1 MFKKLFDSGY
11 KELKRCEKIAKQ
23 VFSYEDEMAKLSD
36 DELKAKTPYFKDLL
50 KNGKTL
56 DDILPEAYAVVRE
69 AAYRVIQKKPFFV
82 QVCGAI
88 AIHGGNIAEM
98 KTGEGKTLTAV
109 MPAYLNALSGN
120 GVHIVTVNEYLAQRE
135 VDGEIGTVYRWLGL
149 TVGLNI
155 RDLSRQE
162 KRDQYACDILY
173 STNSELGFDYLRDN
187 MAVREE
193 DLVQVRGLNYAIIDE
208 VDSIL
213 IDEARTPLIISG
225 GAKTSAVSYQAADSF
240 VKSLSNEDYEIDIES
255 KTIQLLESGVNKAEK
270 QFNLKN
276 LYELENVSLVHRIN
290 NALKANYIFTNGVE
304 YMVQDGEVV
313 IIDSFTGRVLK
324 GRQYSEGLHQAL
336 EAKEGVEIKQETVT
350 VATITYQN
358 FFRMYKKL
366 SGMTGTAK
374 TEEEEFRNIYNMY
387 VIEIPTNRPMIRK
400 DEHDI
405 IYKNEPA
412 KFRAVI
418 KDIKESNKKG
428 QPVLV
433 GTVSIEKS
441 EKLSKLLDKEGIK
454 HTVLNAKFH
463 EKEAEIVA
471 QAGKFG
477 AVTIATNMAGRRT
490 DIMLGGNSEFLAKQE
505 MRRQRYTLDQI
516 EQANAFNETSDE
528 TVLEARKKF
537 KELKDKFDE
546 EIKEEKEK
554 VIAAGGLKIIGTERH
569 ESRRIDN
576 QLRGRSGRQ
585 GDPGESRFYIGL
597 DDDLMK
603 IFGGD
608 MITKVYNTLG
618 ADEDMPIESKMIS
631 KAVENA
637 QKRVEGRNFSIRK
650 NVLQYDDVMNTQ
662 REIIYKQRRQVLNG
676 ENMKEN
682 VFNMIDTL
690 AEEMVNG
697 YATEDGVNAESL
709 MSEVETTYGISK
721 LESLS
726 EAKINAENII
736 SELQE
741 KAHKIYEEKEAEFGP
756 ENLRELERVVILK
769 IVDERWMDHIDAM
782 DELKDGIGLQAYG
795 QKDPVVQYRIEGFD
809 MFDQMIADIKL
820 NVVKILMNARK
831 REGAP
836 ARKESVKITSEGRE
850 EATLNLSENTAPN
863 TSSGPK
869 TPYVKK
875 DAEVGRNDPC
885 PCGSGKKYK
894 NCCGK

>member
-387 VIEIPTNRPMIRK
+387 VVEVPTNKPVIRK
-400 DEHDI
+400 DMPDLLYCSME
-405 IYKNEPA
+405 A
-412 KFRAVI
+412 KINALVEEI
-418 KDIKESNKKG
+418 KARHATG
-428 QPVLV
+428 QPILV
-433 GTVSIEKS
+433 GTVSVESS
-441 EKLSKLLDKEGIK
+441 EVISKRLTHEGIP
-454 HTVLNAKFH
+454 HEVLNAKNH
-463 EKEAEIVA
+463 AREAEIVA
-471 QAGKFG
+471 VAGQKN
-477 AVTIATNMAGRRT
+477 AVTIATNMAGRGT
-490 DIMLGGNSEFLAKQE
+490 DIKLGEGVRELGGLC
-505 MRRQRYTLDQI
+505 
-516 EQANAFNETSDE
+516 
-528 TVLEARKKF
+528 VL
-537 KELKDKFDE
+537 
-546 EIKEEKEK
+546 
-554 VIAAGGLKIIGTERH
+554 GTERH

-585 GDPGESRFYIGL
+585 GDPGYSRFYTSSE
-597 DDDLMK
+597 DDLLKRFGSDTFKSRIDMA
-603 IFGGD
+603 IRLANGGD
-608 MITKVYNTLG
+608 TSL
-618 ADEDMPIESKMIS
+618 PLESKMFT
-631 KAVENA
+631 KLVTNA
-637 QKRVEGRNFSIRK
+637 QTRIEGANYDSRK
-650 NVLQYDDVMNTQ
+650 NVLKYDDVIRKQ
-662 REIIYKQRRQVLNG
+662 RELFYDQRMHIIKDKTIEPIVNNLIKAGVENAAFAHMEQVGHGKYNINDEEITKEFNNQFFGQGAVDIGAIQTLD
-676 ENMKEN
+676 ENQICDYLTDIAFKKLEEKKAMFEDEIYQEFLKVVVLR
-682 VFNMIDTL
+682 VFDTHWTEHIDK
-690 AEEMVNG
+690 
-697 YATEDGVNAESL
+697 
-709 MSEVETTYGISK
+709 MSELRQGVSLQSYAQQNPFQIYQKEGVELFNK
-721 LESLS
+721 MMR
-726 EAKINAENII
+726 NIETDVLKYLMRAQI
-736 SELQE
+736 RS
-741 KAHKIYEEKEAEFGP
+741 
-756 ENLRELERVVILK
+756 NLEREEVNKNTVTNDSKGGEIK
-769 IVDERWMDHIDAM
+769 RAP
-782 DELKDGIGLQAYG
+782 
-795 QKDPVVQYRIEGFD
+795 QK
-809 MFDQMIADIKL
+809 
-820 NVVKILMNARK
+820 
-831 REGAP
+831 
-836 ARKESVKITSEGRE
+836 
-850 EATLNLSENTAPN
+850 NLVT
-863 TSSGPK
+863 
-869 TPYVKK
+869 
-875 DAEVGRNDPC
+875 VGRNDLC

-894 NCCGK
+894 YCHGR

>member
-36 DELKAKTPYFKDLL
+36 DELKAKTPYFKELL

-109 MPAYLNALSGN
+109 MPAYLNALSEN

-387 VIEIPTNRPMIRK
+387 VVEVPTNKPVIRK
-400 DEHDI
+400 DMPDLLYCSME
-405 IYKNEPA
+405 A
-412 KFRAVI
+412 KINALVEEI
-418 KDIKESNKKG
+418 KARHATG
-428 QPVLV
+428 QPILV
-433 GTVSIEKS
+433 GTVSVESS
-441 EKLSKLLDKEGIK
+441 EVISKRLTHEGIP
-454 HTVLNAKFH
+454 HEVLNAKNH
-463 EKEAEIVA
+463 AREAEIVA
-471 QAGKFG
+471 VAGKKN
-477 AVTIATNMAGRRT
+477 AVTIATNMAGRGT
-490 DIMLGGNSEFLAKQE
+490 DIKLGEGVRELGGLC
-505 MRRQRYTLDQI
+505 
-516 EQANAFNETSDE
+516 
-528 TVLEARKKF
+528 VL
-537 KELKDKFDE
+537 
-546 EIKEEKEK
+546 
-554 VIAAGGLKIIGTERH
+554 GTERH

-585 GDPGESRFYIGL
+585 GDPGYSRFYTSSE
-597 DDDLMK
+597 DDLLKRFGSDTFKSRIDMA
-603 IFGGD
+603 IRLANGGD
-608 MITKVYNTLG
+608 TSL
-618 ADEDMPIESKMIS
+618 PLESKMFT
-631 KAVENA
+631 KLVTNA
-637 QKRVEGRNFSIRK
+637 QTRIEGANYDSRK
-650 NVLQYDDVMNTQ
+650 NVLKYDDVIRKQ
-662 REIIYKQRRQVLNG
+662 RELFYDQRMHIIKDKTIEPIVNNLIKAGVENAAFAHMEQVGHGKYNINDEEITKEFNNQFFGQGAVDIGVIQTLD
-676 ENMKEN
+676 ENQICDYLTDIAFKKLEEKKAMFEDEIYQEFLKVVVLR
-682 VFNMIDTL
+682 VFDTHWTEHIDK
-690 AEEMVNG
+690 
-697 YATEDGVNAESL
+697 
-709 MSEVETTYGISK
+709 MSELRQGVSLQSYAQQNPFQIYQKEGVELFNK
-721 LESLS
+721 MMR
-726 EAKINAENII
+726 NIETDVLKYLMRAQI
-736 SELQE
+736 RS
-741 KAHKIYEEKEAEFGP
+741 
-756 ENLRELERVVILK
+756 NLEREEVNKNTVTNDSK
-769 IVDERWMDHIDAM
+769 GGEVKRAP
-782 DELKDGIGLQAYG
+782 
-795 QKDPVVQYRIEGFD
+795 QK
-809 MFDQMIADIKL
+809 
-820 NVVKILMNARK
+820 
-831 REGAP
+831 
-836 ARKESVKITSEGRE
+836 
-850 EATLNLSENTAPN
+850 NLVT
-863 TSSGPK
+863 
-869 TPYVKK
+869 
-875 DAEVGRNDPC
+875 VGRNDLC

-894 NCCGK
+894 YCHGR

>member
-193 DLVQVRGLNYAIIDE
+193 DLVQVRGLYYAIIDE

-387 VIEIPTNRPMIRK
+387 VVEVPTNKPVIRK
-400 DEHDI
+400 DMPDLLYCSME
-405 IYKNEPA
+405 A
-412 KFRAVI
+412 KINALVEEI
-418 KDIKESNKKG
+418 KARHATG
-428 QPVLV
+428 QPILV
-433 GTVSIEKS
+433 GTVSVESS
-441 EKLSKLLDKEGIK
+441 EVISKRLTHEGIP
-454 HTVLNAKFH
+454 HEVLNAKNH
-463 EKEAEIVA
+463 AREAEIVA
-471 QAGKFG
+471 VAGQKN
-477 AVTIATNMAGRRT
+477 AVTIATNMAGRGT
-490 DIMLGGNSEFLAKQE
+490 DIKLGEGVRELGGLC
-505 MRRQRYTLDQI
+505 
-516 EQANAFNETSDE
+516 
-528 TVLEARKKF
+528 VL
-537 KELKDKFDE
+537 
-546 EIKEEKEK
+546 
-554 VIAAGGLKIIGTERH
+554 GTERH

-585 GDPGESRFYIGL
+585 GDPGYSRFYTSSE
-597 DDDLMK
+597 DDLLKRFGSDTFKSRIDMA
-603 IFGGD
+603 IRLANGGD
-608 MITKVYNTLG
+608 TSL
-618 ADEDMPIESKMIS
+618 PLESKMFT
-631 KAVENA
+631 KLVTNA
-637 QKRVEGRNFSIRK
+637 QTRIEGANYDSRK
-650 NVLQYDDVMNTQ
+650 NVLKYDDVIRKQ
-662 REIIYKQRRQVLNG
+662 RELFYDQRMHIIKDKTIEPIVNNLIKAGVENAAFAHMEQVGHGKYNINDEEITKEFNNQFFGQGAVDIGVIQTLD
-676 ENMKEN
+676 ENQICDYLTDIAFKKLEEKKAMFEDEIYQEFLKVVVLR
-682 VFNMIDTL
+682 VFDTHWTEHIDK
-690 AEEMVNG
+690 
-697 YATEDGVNAESL
+697 
-709 MSEVETTYGISK
+709 MSELRQGVSLQSYAQQNPFQIYQKEGVELFNK
-721 LESLS
+721 MMR
-726 EAKINAENII
+726 NIETDVLKYLMRAQI
-736 SELQE
+736 RS
-741 KAHKIYEEKEAEFGP
+741 
-756 ENLRELERVVILK
+756 NLEREEVNKNTVTNDSKGGEIK
-769 IVDERWMDHIDAM
+769 RAP
-782 DELKDGIGLQAYG
+782 
-795 QKDPVVQYRIEGFD
+795 QK
-809 MFDQMIADIKL
+809 
-820 NVVKILMNARK
+820 
-831 REGAP
+831 
-836 ARKESVKITSEGRE
+836 
-850 EATLNLSENTAPN
+850 NLVT
-863 TSSGPK
+863 
-869 TPYVKK
+869 
-875 DAEVGRNDPC
+875 VGRNDLC

-894 NCCGK
+894 YCHGR

>member
-387 VIEIPTNRPMIRK
+387 VVEVPTNKPVIRK
-400 DEHDI
+400 DMPDLLYCSME
-405 IYKNEPA
+405 A
-412 KFRAVI
+412 KINALVEEI
-418 KDIKESNKKG
+418 KARHAAG
-428 QPVLV
+428 QPILV
-433 GTVSIEKS
+433 GTVSVESS
-441 EKLSKLLDKEGIK
+441 EVISKRLTHEGIP
-454 HTVLNAKFH
+454 HEVLNAKNH
-463 EKEAEIVA
+463 AREAEIVA
-471 QAGKFG
+471 VAGQKN
-477 AVTIATNMAGRRT
+477 AVTIATNMAGRGT
-490 DIMLGGNSEFLAKQE
+490 DIKLGEGVRELGGLC
-505 MRRQRYTLDQI
+505 
-516 EQANAFNETSDE
+516 
-528 TVLEARKKF
+528 VL
-537 KELKDKFDE
+537 
-546 EIKEEKEK
+546 
-554 VIAAGGLKIIGTERH
+554 GTERH

-585 GDPGESRFYIGL
+585 GDPGYSRFYTSSE
-597 DDDLMK
+597 DDLLKRFGSDTFKSRIDMA
-603 IFGGD
+603 IRLANGGD
-608 MITKVYNTLG
+608 TSL
-618 ADEDMPIESKMIS
+618 PLESKMFT
-631 KAVENA
+631 KLVTNA
-637 QKRVEGRNFSIRK
+637 QTRIEGANYDSRK
-650 NVLQYDDVMNTQ
+650 NVLKYDDVIRKQ
-662 REIIYKQRRQVLNG
+662 RELFYDQRMHIIKDKTIEPIVNNLIKAGVENAAFAHMEQVGHGKYNINDEEITKEFNNQFFGQGAVDIGVIQTLD
-676 ENMKEN
+676 ENQICDYLTDIAFKKLEEKKAMFEDEIYQEFLKVVVLR
-682 VFNMIDTL
+682 VFDTHWTEHIDK
-690 AEEMVNG
+690 
-697 YATEDGVNAESL
+697 
-709 MSEVETTYGISK
+709 MSELRQGVSLQSYAQQNPFQIYQKEGVELFNK
-721 LESLS
+721 MMR
-726 EAKINAENII
+726 NIETDVLKYLMRAQI
-736 SELQE
+736 RS
-741 KAHKIYEEKEAEFGP
+741 
-756 ENLRELERVVILK
+756 NLEREEVNKNTVTNDSKGGEIK
-769 IVDERWMDHIDAM
+769 RAP
-782 DELKDGIGLQAYG
+782 
-795 QKDPVVQYRIEGFD
+795 QK
-809 MFDQMIADIKL
+809 
-820 NVVKILMNARK
+820 
-831 REGAP
+831 
-836 ARKESVKITSEGRE
+836 
-850 EATLNLSENTAPN
+850 NLVT
-863 TSSGPK
+863 
-869 TPYVKK
+869 
-875 DAEVGRNDPC
+875 VGRNDLC

-894 NCCGK
+894 YCHGR

>member
-387 VIEIPTNRPMIRK
+387 VVEVPTNKPVIRK
-400 DEHDI
+400 DMPDLLYCSMETKI
-405 IYKNEPA
+405 NALVEE
-412 KFRAVI
+412 I
-418 KDIKESNKKG
+418 KARHATG
-428 QPVLV
+428 QPILV
-433 GTVSIEKS
+433 GTVSVESS
-441 EKLSKLLDKEGIK
+441 EVISKRLTHEGIP
-454 HTVLNAKFH
+454 HEVLNAKNH
-463 EKEAEIVA
+463 AREAEIVA
-471 QAGKFG
+471 VAGQKN
-477 AVTIATNMAGRRT
+477 AVTIATNMAGRGT
-490 DIMLGGNSEFLAKQE
+490 DIKLGEGVRELGGLC
-505 MRRQRYTLDQI
+505 
-516 EQANAFNETSDE
+516 
-528 TVLEARKKF
+528 VL
-537 KELKDKFDE
+537 
-546 EIKEEKEK
+546 
-554 VIAAGGLKIIGTERH
+554 GTERH

-585 GDPGESRFYIGL
+585 GDPGYSRFYTSSE
-597 DDDLMK
+597 DDLLK
-603 IFGGD
+603 RFGSDTFKSRIDTAIRLANGGD
-608 MITKVYNTLG
+608 TSL
-618 ADEDMPIESKMIS
+618 PLESKMFT
-631 KAVENA
+631 KLVTNA
-637 QKRVEGRNFSIRK
+637 QTRIEGANYDSRK
-650 NVLQYDDVMNTQ
+650 NVLKYDDVIRKQ
-662 REIIYKQRRQVLNG
+662 RELFYDQRMHIIKDKTIEPIVNNLIKAGVENAAFAHMEQVGHGKYNINDEEITKEFNNQFFGQGAVDIGVIQTLD
-676 ENMKEN
+676 ENQICDYLTDIAFKKLEEKKAMFEDEIYQEFLKVVVLR
-682 VFNMIDTL
+682 VFDTHWTEHIDK
-690 AEEMVNG
+690 
-697 YATEDGVNAESL
+697 
-709 MSEVETTYGISK
+709 MSELRQGVSLQSYAQQNPFQIYQKEGVELFNK
-721 LESLS
+721 MMR
-726 EAKINAENII
+726 NIETDVLKYLMRAQI
-736 SELQE
+736 RS
-741 KAHKIYEEKEAEFGP
+741 
-756 ENLRELERVVILK
+756 NLEREEVNKNTVTNDSKGGEIK
-769 IVDERWMDHIDAM
+769 RAP
-782 DELKDGIGLQAYG
+782 
-795 QKDPVVQYRIEGFD
+795 QK
-809 MFDQMIADIKL
+809 
-820 NVVKILMNARK
+820 
-831 REGAP
+831 
-836 ARKESVKITSEGRE
+836 
-850 EATLNLSENTAPN
+850 NLVT
-863 TSSGPK
+863 
-869 TPYVKK
+869 
-875 DAEVGRNDPC
+875 VGRNDLC

-894 NCCGK
+894 YCHGR

>member
-387 VIEIPTNRPMIRK
+387 VVEVPTNKPVIRK
-400 DEHDI
+400 DMPDLLYCSME
-405 IYKNEPA
+405 A
-412 KFRAVI
+412 KINALVEEI
-418 KDIKESNKKG
+418 KARHATG
-428 QPVLV
+428 QPILV
-433 GTVSIEKS
+433 GTVSVESS
-441 EKLSKLLDKEGIK
+441 EVISKRLTHEGIP
-454 HTVLNAKFH
+454 HEVLNAKNH
-463 EKEAEIVA
+463 AREAEIVA
-471 QAGKFG
+471 VAGQKN
-477 AVTIATNMAGRRT
+477 AVTIATNMAGRGT
-490 DIMLGGNSEFLAKQE
+490 DIKLGEGVRELGGLC
-505 MRRQRYTLDQI
+505 
-516 EQANAFNETSDE
+516 
-528 TVLEARKKF
+528 VL
-537 KELKDKFDE
+537 
-546 EIKEEKEK
+546 
-554 VIAAGGLKIIGTERH
+554 GTERH

-585 GDPGESRFYIGL
+585 GDPGYSRFYTSSE
-597 DDDLMK
+597 DDLLKRFGSDTFKSRIDMA
-603 IFGGD
+603 IRLANGGD
-608 MITKVYNTLG
+608 TSL
-618 ADEDMPIESKMIS
+618 PLESKMFT
-631 KAVENA
+631 KLVTNA
-637 QKRVEGRNFSIRK
+637 QTRIEGANYDSRK
-650 NVLQYDDVMNTQ
+650 NVLKYDDVIRKQ
-662 REIIYKQRRQVLNG
+662 RELFYDQRMHIIKDKTIEPIVNNLIKAGVENAAFAHIEQVGHGKYNINDEEITKEFNNQFFGQGAVDIGVIQTLD
-676 ENMKEN
+676 ENQICDYLTDIAFKKLEEKKAMFEDEIYQEFLKVVVLR
-682 VFNMIDTL
+682 VFDTHWTEHIDK
-690 AEEMVNG
+690 
-697 YATEDGVNAESL
+697 
-709 MSEVETTYGISK
+709 MSELRQGVSLQSYAQQNPFQIYQKEGVELFNK
-721 LESLS
+721 MMR
-726 EAKINAENII
+726 NIETDVLKYLMRAQI
-736 SELQE
+736 RS
-741 KAHKIYEEKEAEFGP
+741 
-756 ENLRELERVVILK
+756 NLEREEVNKNTVTNDSKGGEIK
-769 IVDERWMDHIDAM
+769 RAP
-782 DELKDGIGLQAYG
+782 
-795 QKDPVVQYRIEGFD
+795 QK
-809 MFDQMIADIKL
+809 
-820 NVVKILMNARK
+820 
-831 REGAP
+831 
-836 ARKESVKITSEGRE
+836 
-850 EATLNLSENTAPN
+850 NLVT
-863 TSSGPK
+863 
-869 TPYVKK
+869 
-875 DAEVGRNDPC
+875 VGRNDLC

-894 NCCGK
+894 YCHGR

>member
-387 VIEIPTNRPMIRK
+387 VVEVPTNKPVIRK
-400 DEHDI
+400 DMPDLLYCSME
-405 IYKNEPA
+405 A
-412 KFRAVI
+412 KINALVEEI
-418 KDIKESNKKG
+418 KARHATG
-428 QPVLV
+428 QPILV
-433 GTVSIEKS
+433 GTVSVESS
-441 EKLSKLLDKEGIK
+441 EVISKRLTHEGIP
-454 HTVLNAKFH
+454 HEVLNAKNH
-463 EKEAEIVA
+463 AREAEIVA
-471 QAGKFG
+471 VAGQKN
-477 AVTIATNMAGRRT
+477 AVTIATNMAGRGT
-490 DIMLGGNSEFLAKQE
+490 DIKLGEGVRELGGLC
-505 MRRQRYTLDQI
+505 
-516 EQANAFNETSDE
+516 
-528 TVLEARKKF
+528 VL
-537 KELKDKFDE
+537 
-546 EIKEEKEK
+546 
-554 VIAAGGLKIIGTERH
+554 GTERH

-585 GDPGESRFYIGL
+585 GDPGYSRFYTSSE
-597 DDDLMK
+597 DDLLKRFGSDTFKSRIDMA
-603 IFGGD
+603 IRLANGGD
-608 MITKVYNTLG
+608 TSL
-618 ADEDMPIESKMIS
+618 PLESKMFT
-631 KAVENA
+631 KLVTNA
-637 QKRVEGRNFSIRK
+637 QTRIEGANYDSRK
-650 NVLQYDDVMNTQ
+650 NVLKYDDVIRKQ
-662 REIIYKQRRQVLNG
+662 RELFYDQRMHIIKDKTIEPIVNNLIKAGVENAAFAHMEQVGHGKYNINDEEITKEFNNQFFGQGVVDIGVIQTLD
-676 ENMKEN
+676 ENQICDYLTDIAFKKLEEKKAMFEDEIYQEFLKVVVLR
-682 VFNMIDTL
+682 VFDTHWTEHIDK
-690 AEEMVNG
+690 
-697 YATEDGVNAESL
+697 
-709 MSEVETTYGISK
+709 MSELRQGVSLQSYAQQNPFQIYQKEGVELFNK
-721 LESLS
+721 MMR
-726 EAKINAENII
+726 NIETDVLKYLMRAQI
-736 SELQE
+736 RS
-741 KAHKIYEEKEAEFGP
+741 
-756 ENLRELERVVILK
+756 NLEREEVNKNTVTNDSKGGEIK
-769 IVDERWMDHIDAM
+769 RAP
-782 DELKDGIGLQAYG
+782 
-795 QKDPVVQYRIEGFD
+795 QK
-809 MFDQMIADIKL
+809 
-820 NVVKILMNARK
+820 
-831 REGAP
+831 
-836 ARKESVKITSEGRE
+836 
-850 EATLNLSENTAPN
+850 NLVT
-863 TSSGPK
+863 
-869 TPYVKK
+869 
-875 DAEVGRNDPC
+875 VGRNDLC

-894 NCCGK
+894 YCHGR

>member
-387 VIEIPTNRPMIRK
+387 VVEVPTNKPVIRK
-400 DEHDI
+400 DMPDLLYCSME
-405 IYKNEPA
+405 A
-412 KFRAVI
+412 KINALVDEI
-418 KDIKESNKKG
+418 KARHATG
-428 QPVLV
+428 QPILV
-433 GTVSIEKS
+433 GTVSVESS
-441 EKLSKLLDKEGIK
+441 EVISKRLTHEGIP
-454 HTVLNAKFH
+454 HEVLNAKNH
-463 EKEAEIVA
+463 AREAEIVA
-471 QAGKFG
+471 VAGQKN
-477 AVTIATNMAGRRT
+477 AVTIATNMAGRGT
-490 DIMLGGNSEFLAKQE
+490 DIKLGEGVRELGGLC
-505 MRRQRYTLDQI
+505 
-516 EQANAFNETSDE
+516 
-528 TVLEARKKF
+528 VL
-537 KELKDKFDE
+537 
-546 EIKEEKEK
+546 
-554 VIAAGGLKIIGTERH
+554 GTERH

-585 GDPGESRFYIGL
+585 GDPGYSRFYTSSE
-597 DDDLMK
+597 DDLLKRFGSDTFKSRIDMA
-603 IFGGD
+603 IRLANGGD
-608 MITKVYNTLG
+608 TSL
-618 ADEDMPIESKMIS
+618 PLESKMFT
-631 KAVENA
+631 KLVTNA
-637 QKRVEGRNFSIRK
+637 QTRIEGANYDSRK
-650 NVLQYDDVMNTQ
+650 NVLKYDDVIRKQ
-662 REIIYKQRRQVLNG
+662 RELFYDQRMHIIKDKTIEPIVNNLIKAGVENAAFAHMEQVGHGKYNINDEEITKEFNNQFFGQGAVDIGVIQTLD
-676 ENMKEN
+676 ENQICDYLTDIAFKKLEEKKAMFEDEIYQEFLKVVVLR
-682 VFNMIDTL
+682 VFDTHWTEHIDK
-690 AEEMVNG
+690 
-697 YATEDGVNAESL
+697 
-709 MSEVETTYGISK
+709 MSELRQGVSLQSYAQQNPFQIYQKEGVELFNK
-721 LESLS
+721 MMR
-726 EAKINAENII
+726 NIETDVLKYLMRAQI
-736 SELQE
+736 RS
-741 KAHKIYEEKEAEFGP
+741 
-756 ENLRELERVVILK
+756 NLEREEVNKNTVTNDSKGGEIK
-769 IVDERWMDHIDAM
+769 RAP
-782 DELKDGIGLQAYG
+782 
-795 QKDPVVQYRIEGFD
+795 QK
-809 MFDQMIADIKL
+809 
-820 NVVKILMNARK
+820 
-831 REGAP
+831 
-836 ARKESVKITSEGRE
+836 
-850 EATLNLSENTAPN
+850 NLVT
-863 TSSGPK
+863 
-869 TPYVKK
+869 
-875 DAEVGRNDPC
+875 VGRNDLC

-894 NCCGK
+894 YCHGR

>member
-387 VIEIPTNRPMIRK
+387 VVEVPTNKPVIRK
-400 DEHDI
+400 DMPDLLYCSME
-405 IYKNEPA
+405 A
-412 KFRAVI
+412 KINALVEEI
-418 KDIKESNKKG
+418 KARHATG
-428 QPVLV
+428 QPILV
-433 GTVSIEKS
+433 GTVSVESS
-441 EKLSKLLDKEGIK
+441 EVISKRLTHEGIP
-454 HTVLNAKFH
+454 HEVLNAKNH
-463 EKEAEIVA
+463 AREAEIVA
-471 QAGKFG
+471 VAGQKN
-477 AVTIATNMAGRRT
+477 AVTIATNMAGRGT
-490 DIMLGGNSEFLAKQE
+490 DIKLGEGVRELGGLC
-505 MRRQRYTLDQI
+505 
-516 EQANAFNETSDE
+516 
-528 TVLEARKKF
+528 VL
-537 KELKDKFDE
+537 
-546 EIKEEKEK
+546 
-554 VIAAGGLKIIGTERH
+554 GTERH

-585 GDPGESRFYIGL
+585 GDPGYSRFYTSSE
-597 DDDLMK
+597 DDLLKRFGSDTFKSRIDMA
-603 IFGGD
+603 IRLANGGD
-608 MITKVYNTLG
+608 TSL
-618 ADEDMPIESKMIS
+618 PLESKMFT
-631 KAVENA
+631 KLVTNA
-637 QKRVEGRNFSIRK
+637 QTRIEGANYDSRK
-650 NVLQYDDVMNTQ
+650 NVLKYDDVIRKQ
-662 REIIYKQRRQVLNG
+662 RELFYDQRMHIIKDKTIEPIVNNLIKAGVENAAFAHMEQVGHGKYNINDEEITKEFNNQFFGQGAVDIGVIKTLD
-676 ENMKEN
+676 ENQICDYLTDIAFKKLEEKKAMFEDEIYQEFLKVVVLR
-682 VFNMIDTL
+682 VFDTHWTEHIDK
-690 AEEMVNG
+690 
-697 YATEDGVNAESL
+697 
-709 MSEVETTYGISK
+709 MSELRQGVSLQSYAQQNPFQIYQKEGVELFNK
-721 LESLS
+721 MMR
-726 EAKINAENII
+726 NIETDVLKYLMRAQI
-736 SELQE
+736 RS
-741 KAHKIYEEKEAEFGP
+741 
-756 ENLRELERVVILK
+756 NLEREEVNKNTVTNDSKGGEIK
-769 IVDERWMDHIDAM
+769 RAP
-782 DELKDGIGLQAYG
+782 
-795 QKDPVVQYRIEGFD
+795 QK
-809 MFDQMIADIKL
+809 
-820 NVVKILMNARK
+820 
-831 REGAP
+831 
-836 ARKESVKITSEGRE
+836 
-850 EATLNLSENTAPN
+850 NLVT
-863 TSSGPK
+863 
-869 TPYVKK
+869 
-875 DAEVGRNDPC
+875 VGRNDLC

-894 NCCGK
+894 YCHGR

>member
-387 VIEIPTNRPMIRK
+387 VVEVPTNKPVIRK
-400 DEHDI
+400 DMPDLLYCSME
-405 IYKNEPA
+405 A
-412 KFRAVI
+412 KINALVEEI
-418 KDIKESNKKG
+418 KVRHAAG
-428 QPVLV
+428 QPILV
-433 GTVSIEKS
+433 GTVSVESS
-441 EKLSKLLDKEGIK
+441 EVISKRLTHEGIP
-454 HTVLNAKFH
+454 HEVLNAKNH
-463 EKEAEIVA
+463 AREAEIVA
-471 QAGKFG
+471 VAGQKN
-477 AVTIATNMAGRRT
+477 AVTIATNMAGRGT
-490 DIMLGGNSEFLAKQE
+490 DIKLGEGVRELGGLC
-505 MRRQRYTLDQI
+505 
-516 EQANAFNETSDE
+516 
-528 TVLEARKKF
+528 VL
-537 KELKDKFDE
+537 
-546 EIKEEKEK
+546 
-554 VIAAGGLKIIGTERH
+554 GTERH

-585 GDPGESRFYIGL
+585 GDPGYSRFYTSSE
-597 DDDLMK
+597 DDLLKRFGSDTFKSRIDMA
-603 IFGGD
+603 IRLANGGD
-608 MITKVYNTLG
+608 TSL
-618 ADEDMPIESKMIS
+618 PLESKMFT
-631 KAVENA
+631 KLVTNA
-637 QKRVEGRNFSIRK
+637 QTRIEGANYDSRK
-650 NVLQYDDVMNTQ
+650 NVLKYDDVIRKQ
-662 REIIYKQRRQVLNG
+662 RELFYDQRMHIIKDKTIEPIVNNLIKAGVENAAFAHMEQVGHGKYNINDEEITKEFNNQFFGQGAVDIGVIQTLD
-676 ENMKEN
+676 ENQICDYLTDIAFKKLEEKKAMFEDEIYQEFLKVVVLR
-682 VFNMIDTL
+682 VFDTHWTEHIDK
-690 AEEMVNG
+690 
-697 YATEDGVNAESL
+697 
-709 MSEVETTYGISK
+709 MSELRQGVSLQSYAQQNPFQIYQKEGVELFNK
-721 LESLS
+721 MMR
-726 EAKINAENII
+726 NIETDVLKYLMRAQI
-736 SELQE
+736 RS
-741 KAHKIYEEKEAEFGP
+741 
-756 ENLRELERVVILK
+756 NLEREEVNKNTVTNDSKGGEIK
-769 IVDERWMDHIDAM
+769 RAP
-782 DELKDGIGLQAYG
+782 
-795 QKDPVVQYRIEGFD
+795 QK
-809 MFDQMIADIKL
+809 
-820 NVVKILMNARK
+820 
-831 REGAP
+831 
-836 ARKESVKITSEGRE
+836 
-850 EATLNLSENTAPN
+850 NLVT
-863 TSSGPK
+863 
-869 TPYVKK
+869 
-875 DAEVGRNDPC
+875 VGRNDLC

-894 NCCGK
+894 YCHGR

>member
-187 MAVREE
+187 MAVRDE

-387 VIEIPTNRPMIRK
+387 VVEVPTNKPVIRK
-400 DEHDI
+400 DMPDLLYCSME
-405 IYKNEPA
+405 A
-412 KFRAVI
+412 KINALVEEI
-418 KDIKESNKKG
+418 KARHATG
-428 QPVLV
+428 QPILV
-433 GTVSIEKS
+433 GTVSVESS
-441 EKLSKLLDKEGIK
+441 EVISKRLTHEGIP
-454 HTVLNAKFH
+454 HEVLNAKNH
-463 EKEAEIVA
+463 AREAEIVA
-471 QAGKFG
+471 VAGQKN
-477 AVTIATNMAGRRT
+477 AVTIATNMAGRGT
-490 DIMLGGNSEFLAKQE
+490 DIKLGEGVRELGGLC
-505 MRRQRYTLDQI
+505 
-516 EQANAFNETSDE
+516 
-528 TVLEARKKF
+528 VL
-537 KELKDKFDE
+537 
-546 EIKEEKEK
+546 
-554 VIAAGGLKIIGTERH
+554 GTERH

-585 GDPGESRFYIGL
+585 GDPGYSRFYTSSE
-597 DDDLMK
+597 DDLLKRFGSDTFKSRIDMA
-603 IFGGD
+603 IRLANGGD
-608 MITKVYNTLG
+608 TSL
-618 ADEDMPIESKMIS
+618 PLESKMFT
-631 KAVENA
+631 KLVTNA
-637 QKRVEGRNFSIRK
+637 QTRIEGANYDSRK
-650 NVLQYDDVMNTQ
+650 NVLKYDDVIRKQ
-662 REIIYKQRRQVLNG
+662 RELFYDQRMHIIKDKTIEPIVNNLIKAGVENAAFAHMEQVGHGKYNINDEEITKEFNNQFFGQGAVDIGVIQTLD
-676 ENMKEN
+676 ENQICDYLTDIAFKKLEEKKAMFEDEIYQEFLKVVVLR
-682 VFNMIDTL
+682 VFDTHWTEHIDK
-690 AEEMVNG
+690 
-697 YATEDGVNAESL
+697 
-709 MSEVETTYGISK
+709 MSELRQGVSLQSYAQQNPFQIYQKEGVELFNK
-721 LESLS
+721 MMR
-726 EAKINAENII
+726 NIETDVLKYLMRAQI
-736 SELQE
+736 RS
-741 KAHKIYEEKEAEFGP
+741 
-756 ENLRELERVVILK
+756 NLEREEVNKNTVTNDSKGGEIK
-769 IVDERWMDHIDAM
+769 RAP
-782 DELKDGIGLQAYG
+782 
-795 QKDPVVQYRIEGFD
+795 QK
-809 MFDQMIADIKL
+809 
-820 NVVKILMNARK
+820 
-831 REGAP
+831 
-836 ARKESVKITSEGRE
+836 
-850 EATLNLSENTAPN
+850 NLVT
-863 TSSGPK
+863 
-869 TPYVKK
+869 
-875 DAEVGRNDPC
+875 VGRNDLC

-894 NCCGK
+894 YCHGR

>member
-36 DELKAKTPYFKDLL
+36 DELKAKTPYFKDIL

-225 GAKTSAVSYQAADSF
+225 GAKTSVVSYQAADSF

-387 VIEIPTNRPMIRK
+387 VVEVPTNKPVIRK
-400 DEHDI
+400 DMPDLLYCSME
-405 IYKNEPA
+405 A
-412 KFRAVI
+412 KINALVEEI
-418 KDIKESNKKG
+418 KARHATG
-428 QPVLV
+428 QPILV
-433 GTVSIEKS
+433 GTVSVESS
-441 EKLSKLLDKEGIK
+441 EVISKRLTHEGIP
-454 HTVLNAKFH
+454 HEVLNAKNH
-463 EKEAEIVA
+463 AREAEIVA
-471 QAGKFG
+471 VAGQKN
-477 AVTIATNMAGRRT
+477 AVTIATNMAGRGT
-490 DIMLGGNSEFLAKQE
+490 DIKLGEGVRELGGLC
-505 MRRQRYTLDQI
+505 
-516 EQANAFNETSDE
+516 
-528 TVLEARKKF
+528 VL
-537 KELKDKFDE
+537 
-546 EIKEEKEK
+546 
-554 VIAAGGLKIIGTERH
+554 GTERH

-585 GDPGESRFYIGL
+585 GDPGYSRFYTSSE
-597 DDDLMK
+597 DDLLKRFGSDTFKSRIDMA
-603 IFGGD
+603 IRLANGGD
-608 MITKVYNTLG
+608 TSL
-618 ADEDMPIESKMIS
+618 PLESKMFT
-631 KAVENA
+631 KLVTNA
-637 QKRVEGRNFSIRK
+637 QTRIEGANYDSRK
-650 NVLQYDDVMNTQ
+650 NVLKYDDVIRKQ
-662 REIIYKQRRQVLNG
+662 RELFYDQRMHIIKDKTIEPIVNNLIKAGVENAAFAHMEQVGHGKYNINDEEITKEFNNQFFGQGAVDIGVIQTLD
-676 ENMKEN
+676 ENQICDYLTDIAFKKLEEKKAMFEDEIYQEFLKVVVLR
-682 VFNMIDTL
+682 VFDTHWTEHIDK
-690 AEEMVNG
+690 
-697 YATEDGVNAESL
+697 
-709 MSEVETTYGISK
+709 MSELRQGVSLQSYAQQNPFQIYQKEGVELFNK
-721 LESLS
+721 MMR
-726 EAKINAENII
+726 NIETDVLKYLMRAQI
-736 SELQE
+736 RS
-741 KAHKIYEEKEAEFGP
+741 
-756 ENLRELERVVILK
+756 NLEREEVNKNTVTNDSKGGEIK
-769 IVDERWMDHIDAM
+769 RAP
-782 DELKDGIGLQAYG
+782 
-795 QKDPVVQYRIEGFD
+795 QK
-809 MFDQMIADIKL
+809 
-820 NVVKILMNARK
+820 
-831 REGAP
+831 
-836 ARKESVKITSEGRE
+836 
-850 EATLNLSENTAPN
+850 NLVT
-863 TSSGPK
+863 
-869 TPYVKK
+869 
-875 DAEVGRNDPC
+875 VGRNDLC

-894 NCCGK
+894 YCHGR

>member
-225 GAKTSAVSYQAADSF
+225 GAKTSAISYQAADSF

-387 VIEIPTNRPMIRK
+387 VVEVPTNKPVIRK
-400 DEHDI
+400 DMPDLLYCSME
-405 IYKNEPA
+405 A
-412 KFRAVI
+412 KINALVEEI
-418 KDIKESNKKG
+418 KARHATG
-428 QPVLV
+428 QPILV
-433 GTVSIEKS
+433 GTVSVESS
-441 EKLSKLLDKEGIK
+441 EVISKRLTHEGIP
-454 HTVLNAKFH
+454 HEVLNAKNH
-463 EKEAEIVA
+463 AREAEIVA
-471 QAGKFG
+471 VAGQKN
-477 AVTIATNMAGRRT
+477 AVTIATNMAGRGT
-490 DIMLGGNSEFLAKQE
+490 DIKLGEGVRELGGLC
-505 MRRQRYTLDQI
+505 
-516 EQANAFNETSDE
+516 
-528 TVLEARKKF
+528 VL
-537 KELKDKFDE
+537 
-546 EIKEEKEK
+546 
-554 VIAAGGLKIIGTERH
+554 GTERH

-585 GDPGESRFYIGL
+585 GDPGYSRFYTSSE
-597 DDDLMK
+597 DDLLKRFGSDTFKSRIDMA
-603 IFGGD
+603 IRLANGGD
-608 MITKVYNTLG
+608 TSL
-618 ADEDMPIESKMIS
+618 PLESKMFT
-631 KAVENA
+631 KLVTNA
-637 QKRVEGRNFSIRK
+637 QTRIEGANYDSRK
-650 NVLQYDDVMNTQ
+650 NVLKYDDVIRKQ
-662 REIIYKQRRQVLNG
+662 RELFYDQRMHIIKDKTIEPIVNNLIKAGVENAAFAHMEQVGHGKYNINDEEITKEFNNQFFGQGAVDIGVIQTLD
-676 ENMKEN
+676 ENQICDYLTDIAFKKLEEKKAMFEDEIYQEFLKVVVLR
-682 VFNMIDTL
+682 VFDTHWTEHIDK
-690 AEEMVNG
+690 
-697 YATEDGVNAESL
+697 
-709 MSEVETTYGISK
+709 MSELRQGVSLQSYAQQNPFQIYQKEGVELFNK
-721 LESLS
+721 MMR
-726 EAKINAENII
+726 NIETDVLKYLMRAQI
-736 SELQE
+736 RS
-741 KAHKIYEEKEAEFGP
+741 
-756 ENLRELERVVILK
+756 NLEREEVNKNTVTNDSKGGEIK
-769 IVDERWMDHIDAM
+769 RAP
-782 DELKDGIGLQAYG
+782 
-795 QKDPVVQYRIEGFD
+795 QK
-809 MFDQMIADIKL
+809 
-820 NVVKILMNARK
+820 
-831 REGAP
+831 
-836 ARKESVKITSEGRE
+836 
-850 EATLNLSENTAPN
+850 NLVT
-863 TSSGPK
+863 
-869 TPYVKK
+869 
-875 DAEVGRNDPC
+875 VGRNDLC

-894 NCCGK
+894 YCHGR

>member
-36 DELKAKTPYFKDLL
+36 DELKAKTPYFKELL

-109 MPAYLNALSGN
+109 MPAYLNALSEN

-387 VIEIPTNRPMIRK
+387 VVEVPTNKPVIRK
-400 DEHDI
+400 DMPDLLYCSME
-405 IYKNEPA
+405 A
-412 KFRAVI
+412 KINALVEEI
-418 KDIKESNKKG
+418 KVRHATG
-428 QPVLV
+428 QPILV
-433 GTVSIEKS
+433 GTVSVESS
-441 EKLSKLLDKEGIK
+441 EVISKRLTHEGIP
-454 HTVLNAKFH
+454 HEVLNAKNH
-463 EKEAEIVA
+463 AREAEIVA
-471 QAGKFG
+471 VAGQKN
-477 AVTIATNMAGRRT
+477 AVTIATNMAGRGT
-490 DIMLGGNSEFLAKQE
+490 DIKLGEGVRELGGLC
-505 MRRQRYTLDQI
+505 
-516 EQANAFNETSDE
+516 
-528 TVLEARKKF
+528 VL
-537 KELKDKFDE
+537 
-546 EIKEEKEK
+546 
-554 VIAAGGLKIIGTERH
+554 GTERH

-585 GDPGESRFYIGL
+585 GDPGYSRFYTSSE
-597 DDDLMK
+597 DDLLKRFGSDTFKSRIDMA
-603 IFGGD
+603 IRLANGGD
-608 MITKVYNTLG
+608 TSL
-618 ADEDMPIESKMIS
+618 PLESKMFT
-631 KAVENA
+631 KLVTNA
-637 QKRVEGRNFSIRK
+637 QTRIEGANYDSRK
-650 NVLQYDDVMNTQ
+650 NVLKYDDVIRKQ
-662 REIIYKQRRQVLNG
+662 RELFYDQRMHIIKDKTIEPIVNNLIKAGVENAAFAHMEQVGHGKYNINDEEITKEFNNQFFGQGAVDIGVIQTLD
-676 ENMKEN
+676 ENQICDYLTDIAFKKLEEKKAMFEDEIYQEFLKVVVLR
-682 VFNMIDTL
+682 VFDTHWTEHIDK
-690 AEEMVNG
+690 
-697 YATEDGVNAESL
+697 
-709 MSEVETTYGISK
+709 MSELRQGVSLQSYAQQNPFQIYQKEGVELFNK
-721 LESLS
+721 MMR
-726 EAKINAENII
+726 NIETDVLKYLMRAQI
-736 SELQE
+736 RS
-741 KAHKIYEEKEAEFGP
+741 
-756 ENLRELERVVILK
+756 NLEREEVNKNTVTNDSK
-769 IVDERWMDHIDAM
+769 GGEVKRAP
-782 DELKDGIGLQAYG
+782 
-795 QKDPVVQYRIEGFD
+795 QK
-809 MFDQMIADIKL
+809 
-820 NVVKILMNARK
+820 
-831 REGAP
+831 
-836 ARKESVKITSEGRE
+836 
-850 EATLNLSENTAPN
+850 NLVT
-863 TSSGPK
+863 
-869 TPYVKK
+869 
-875 DAEVGRNDPC
+875 VGRNDLC

-894 NCCGK
+894 YCHGR

>member
-387 VIEIPTNRPMIRK
+387 VVEVPTNKPVIRK
-400 DEHDI
+400 DMPDLLYCSME
-405 IYKNEPA
+405 A
-412 KFRAVI
+412 KINALVEEI
-418 KDIKESNKKG
+418 KARHATG
-428 QPVLV
+428 QPILV
-433 GTVSIEKS
+433 GTVSVESS
-441 EKLSKLLDKEGIK
+441 EVISKRLTHEGIP
-454 HTVLNAKFH
+454 HEVLNAKNH
-463 EKEAEIVA
+463 AREAEIVA
-471 QAGKFG
+471 VAGQKN
-477 AVTIATNMAGRRT
+477 AVTIATNMAGRGT
-490 DIMLGGNSEFLAKQE
+490 DIKLGEGVRELGGLC
-505 MRRQRYTLDQI
+505 
-516 EQANAFNETSDE
+516 
-528 TVLEARKKF
+528 VL
-537 KELKDKFDE
+537 
-546 EIKEEKEK
+546 
-554 VIAAGGLKIIGTERH
+554 GTERH

-585 GDPGESRFYIGL
+585 GDPGYSRFYTSSE
-597 DDDLMK
+597 DDLLKRFGSDTFKSRIDMA
-603 IFGGD
+603 IRLANGGD
-608 MITKVYNTLG
+608 TSL
-618 ADEDMPIESKMIS
+618 PLESKMFT
-631 KAVENA
+631 KLVTNA
-637 QKRVEGRNFSIRK
+637 QTRIEGANYDSRK
-650 NVLQYDDVMNTQ
+650 NVLKYDDVIRKQ
-662 REIIYKQRRQVLNG
+662 RELFYDQRMHIIKDKTIEPIVNNLIKAGVENAAFAHMEQVGHGKYNINDEEITKEFNNQFFGQGAVDIGVIQTLD
-676 ENMKEN
+676 ENQICDYLTDIAFKKLEEKKAMFEDEIYQEFLKVVVLR
-682 VFNMIDTL
+682 VFDTHWTEHIDK
-690 AEEMVNG
+690 
-697 YATEDGVNAESL
+697 
-709 MSEVETTYGISK
+709 MSELRQGVSLQSYAQQNPFQIYQKEGVELFNK
-721 LESLS
+721 MMR
-726 EAKINAENII
+726 NIEI
-736 SELQE
+736 DVLKYLMRAQIRS
-741 KAHKIYEEKEAEFGP
+741 
-756 ENLRELERVVILK
+756 NLEREEVNKNTVTNDSKGGEIK
-769 IVDERWMDHIDAM
+769 RAP
-782 DELKDGIGLQAYG
+782 
-795 QKDPVVQYRIEGFD
+795 QK
-809 MFDQMIADIKL
+809 
-820 NVVKILMNARK
+820 
-831 REGAP
+831 
-836 ARKESVKITSEGRE
+836 
-850 EATLNLSENTAPN
+850 NLVT
-863 TSSGPK
+863 
-869 TPYVKK
+869 
-875 DAEVGRNDPC
+875 VGRNDLC

-894 NCCGK
+894 YCHGR

>member
-36 DELKAKTPYFKDLL
+36 DELKAKTAYFKDLL

-162 KRDQYACDILY
+162 KRDQYACDVLY

-387 VIEIPTNRPMIRK
+387 VVEVPTNKPVIRK
-400 DEHDI
+400 DMPDLLYCSME
-405 IYKNEPA
+405 A
-412 KFRAVI
+412 KINALVEEI
-418 KDIKESNKKG
+418 KARHATG
-428 QPVLV
+428 QPILV
-433 GTVSIEKS
+433 GTVSVESS
-441 EKLSKLLDKEGIK
+441 EVISKRLTHEGIP
-454 HTVLNAKFH
+454 HEVLNAKNH
-463 EKEAEIVA
+463 AREAEIVA
-471 QAGKFG
+471 VAGQKN
-477 AVTIATNMAGRRT
+477 AVTIATNMAGRGT
-490 DIMLGGNSEFLAKQE
+490 DIKLGEGVRELGGLC
-505 MRRQRYTLDQI
+505 
-516 EQANAFNETSDE
+516 
-528 TVLEARKKF
+528 VL
-537 KELKDKFDE
+537 
-546 EIKEEKEK
+546 
-554 VIAAGGLKIIGTERH
+554 GTERH

-585 GDPGESRFYIGL
+585 GDPGYSRFYTSSE
-597 DDDLMK
+597 DDLLKRFGSDTFKSRIDMA
-603 IFGGD
+603 IRLANGGD
-608 MITKVYNTLG
+608 TSL
-618 ADEDMPIESKMIS
+618 PLESKMFT
-631 KAVENA
+631 KLVTNA
-637 QKRVEGRNFSIRK
+637 QTRIEGANYDSRK
-650 NVLQYDDVMNTQ
+650 NVLKYDDVIRKQ
-662 REIIYKQRRQVLNG
+662 RELFYDQRMHIIKDKTIEPIVNNLIKAGVENAAFAHMEQVGHGKYNINDEEITKEFNNQFFGQGAVDIGVIQTLD
-676 ENMKEN
+676 ENQICDYLTDIAFKKLEEKKAMFEDEIYQEFLKVVVLR
-682 VFNMIDTL
+682 VFDTHWTEHIDK
-690 AEEMVNG
+690 
-697 YATEDGVNAESL
+697 
-709 MSEVETTYGISK
+709 MSELRQGVSLQSYAQQNPFQIYQKEGVELFNK
-721 LESLS
+721 MMR
-726 EAKINAENII
+726 NIETDVLKYLMRAQI
-736 SELQE
+736 R
-741 KAHKIYEEKEAEFGP
+741 Y
-756 ENLRELERVVILK
+756 NLEREEVNKNTVTNDSKGGEIK
-769 IVDERWMDHIDAM
+769 RAP
-782 DELKDGIGLQAYG
+782 
-795 QKDPVVQYRIEGFD
+795 QK
-809 MFDQMIADIKL
+809 
-820 NVVKILMNARK
+820 
-831 REGAP
+831 
-836 ARKESVKITSEGRE
+836 
-850 EATLNLSENTAPN
+850 NLVT
-863 TSSGPK
+863 
-869 TPYVKK
+869 
-875 DAEVGRNDPC
+875 VGRNDLC

-894 NCCGK
+894 YCHGR

>member
-82 QVCGAI
+82 QVSGAI

-225 GAKTSAVSYQAADSF
+225 GAKTSAVSYQTADSF

-387 VIEIPTNRPMIRK
+387 VVEVPTNKPVIRK
-400 DEHDI
+400 DMPDLLYCSME
-405 IYKNEPA
+405 A
-412 KFRAVI
+412 KINALVEEI
-418 KDIKESNKKG
+418 KARHATG
-428 QPVLV
+428 QPILV
-433 GTVSIEKS
+433 GTVSVESS
-441 EKLSKLLDKEGIK
+441 EVISKRLTHEGIP
-454 HTVLNAKFH
+454 HEVLNAKNH
-463 EKEAEIVA
+463 AREAEIVA
-471 QAGKFG
+471 VAGQKN
-477 AVTIATNMAGRRT
+477 AVTIATNMAGRGT
-490 DIMLGGNSEFLAKQE
+490 DIKLGEGVRELGGLC
-505 MRRQRYTLDQI
+505 
-516 EQANAFNETSDE
+516 
-528 TVLEARKKF
+528 VL
-537 KELKDKFDE
+537 
-546 EIKEEKEK
+546 
-554 VIAAGGLKIIGTERH
+554 GTERH

-585 GDPGESRFYIGL
+585 GDPGYSRFYTSSE
-597 DDDLMK
+597 DDLLKRFGSDTFKSRIDMA
-603 IFGGD
+603 IRLANGGD
-608 MITKVYNTLG
+608 TSL
-618 ADEDMPIESKMIS
+618 PLESKMFT
-631 KAVENA
+631 KLVTNA
-637 QKRVEGRNFSIRK
+637 QTRIEGANYDSRK
-650 NVLQYDDVMNTQ
+650 NVLKYDDVIRKQ
-662 REIIYKQRRQVLNG
+662 RELFYDQRMHIIKDKTIEPIVNNLIKAGVENAAFAHMEQVGHGKYNINDEEITKEFNNQFFGQGAVDIGVIQTLD
-676 ENMKEN
+676 ENQICDYLTDIAFKKLEEKKAMFEDEIYQEFLKVVVLR
-682 VFNMIDTL
+682 VFDTHWTEHIDK
-690 AEEMVNG
+690 
-697 YATEDGVNAESL
+697 
-709 MSEVETTYGISK
+709 MSELRQGVSLQSYAQQNPFQIYQKEGVELFNK
-721 LESLS
+721 MMR
-726 EAKINAENII
+726 NIETDVLKYLMRAQI
-736 SELQE
+736 RS
-741 KAHKIYEEKEAEFGP
+741 
-756 ENLRELERVVILK
+756 NLEREEVNKNTVTNDSKGGEIK
-769 IVDERWMDHIDAM
+769 RAP
-782 DELKDGIGLQAYG
+782 
-795 QKDPVVQYRIEGFD
+795 QK
-809 MFDQMIADIKL
+809 
-820 NVVKILMNARK
+820 
-831 REGAP
+831 
-836 ARKESVKITSEGRE
+836 
-850 EATLNLSENTAPN
+850 NLVT
-863 TSSGPK
+863 
-869 TPYVKK
+869 
-875 DAEVGRNDPC
+875 VGRNDLC

-894 NCCGK
+894 YCHGR

>member
-1 MFKKLFDSGY
+1 MFKKLFDSGN

-387 VIEIPTNRPMIRK
+387 VVEVPTNKPVIRK
-400 DEHDI
+400 DMPDLLYCSME
-405 IYKNEPA
+405 A
-412 KFRAVI
+412 KINALVEEI
-418 KDIKESNKKG
+418 KARHATG
-428 QPVLV
+428 QPILV
-433 GTVSIEKS
+433 GTVSVESS
-441 EKLSKLLDKEGIK
+441 EVISKRLTHEGIP
-454 HTVLNAKFH
+454 HEVLNAKNH
-463 EKEAEIVA
+463 AREAEIVA
-471 QAGKFG
+471 VAGQKN
-477 AVTIATNMAGRRT
+477 AVTIATNMAGRGT
-490 DIMLGGNSEFLAKQE
+490 DIKLGEGVRELGGLC
-505 MRRQRYTLDQI
+505 
-516 EQANAFNETSDE
+516 
-528 TVLEARKKF
+528 VL
-537 KELKDKFDE
+537 
-546 EIKEEKEK
+546 
-554 VIAAGGLKIIGTERH
+554 GTERH

-585 GDPGESRFYIGL
+585 GDPGYSRFYTSSE
-597 DDDLMK
+597 DDLLKRFGSDTFKSRIDMA
-603 IFGGD
+603 IRLANGGD
-608 MITKVYNTLG
+608 TSL
-618 ADEDMPIESKMIS
+618 PLESKMFT
-631 KAVENA
+631 KLVTNA
-637 QKRVEGRNFSIRK
+637 QTRIEGANYDSRK
-650 NVLQYDDVMNTQ
+650 NVLKYDDVIRKQ
-662 REIIYKQRRQVLNG
+662 RELFYDQRMHIIKDKTIEPIVNNLIKAGVENAAFAHMEQVGHGKYNINDEEITKEFNNQFFGQGAVDIGVIQTLD
-676 ENMKEN
+676 ENQICDYLTDIAFKKLEEKKAMFEDEIYQEFLKAVVLR
-682 VFNMIDTL
+682 VFDTHWTEHIDK
-690 AEEMVNG
+690 
-697 YATEDGVNAESL
+697 
-709 MSEVETTYGISK
+709 MSELRQGVSLQSYAQQNPFQIYQKEGVELFNK
-721 LESLS
+721 MMR
-726 EAKINAENII
+726 NIETDVLKYLMRAQI
-736 SELQE
+736 RS
-741 KAHKIYEEKEAEFGP
+741 
-756 ENLRELERVVILK
+756 NLEREEVNKNTVTNDSKGGEIK
-769 IVDERWMDHIDAM
+769 RAP
-782 DELKDGIGLQAYG
+782 
-795 QKDPVVQYRIEGFD
+795 QK
-809 MFDQMIADIKL
+809 
-820 NVVKILMNARK
+820 
-831 REGAP
+831 
-836 ARKESVKITSEGRE
+836 
-850 EATLNLSENTAPN
+850 NLVT
-863 TSSGPK
+863 
-869 TPYVKK
+869 
-875 DAEVGRNDPC
+875 VGRNDLC

-894 NCCGK
+894 YCHGR

>member
-187 MAVREE
+187 MAVREG

-387 VIEIPTNRPMIRK
+387 VVEVPTNKPVIRK
-400 DEHDI
+400 DMPDLLYCSME
-405 IYKNEPA
+405 A
-412 KFRAVI
+412 KINALVEEI
-418 KDIKESNKKG
+418 KARHAAG
-428 QPVLV
+428 QPILV
-433 GTVSIEKS
+433 GTVSVESS
-441 EKLSKLLDKEGIK
+441 EVISKRLTHEGIP
-454 HTVLNAKFH
+454 HEVLNAKNH
-463 EKEAEIVA
+463 AREAEIVA
-471 QAGKFG
+471 VAGQKN
-477 AVTIATNMAGRRT
+477 AVTIATNMAGRGT
-490 DIMLGGNSEFLAKQE
+490 DIKLGEGVRELGGLC
-505 MRRQRYTLDQI
+505 
-516 EQANAFNETSDE
+516 
-528 TVLEARKKF
+528 VL
-537 KELKDKFDE
+537 
-546 EIKEEKEK
+546 
-554 VIAAGGLKIIGTERH
+554 GTERH

-585 GDPGESRFYIGL
+585 GDPGYSRFYTSSE
-597 DDDLMK
+597 DDLLKRFGSDTFKSRIDMA
-603 IFGGD
+603 IRLANGGD
-608 MITKVYNTLG
+608 TSL
-618 ADEDMPIESKMIS
+618 PLESKMFT
-631 KAVENA
+631 KLVTNA
-637 QKRVEGRNFSIRK
+637 QTRIEGANYDSRK
-650 NVLQYDDVMNTQ
+650 NVLKYDDVIRKQ
-662 REIIYKQRRQVLNG
+662 RELFYDQRMHIIKDKTIEPIVNNLIKAGVENAAFAHMEQVGHGKYNINDEEITKEFNNQFFGQGAVDIGVIQTLD
-676 ENMKEN
+676 ENQICDYLTDIAFKKLEEKKAMFEDEIYQEFLKVVVLR
-682 VFNMIDTL
+682 VFDTHWTEHIDK
-690 AEEMVNG
+690 
-697 YATEDGVNAESL
+697 
-709 MSEVETTYGISK
+709 MSELRQGVSLQSYAQQNPFQIYQKEGVELFNK
-721 LESLS
+721 MMR
-726 EAKINAENII
+726 NIETDVLKYLMRAQI
-736 SELQE
+736 RS
-741 KAHKIYEEKEAEFGP
+741 
-756 ENLRELERVVILK
+756 NLEREEVNKNTVTNDSK
-769 IVDERWMDHIDAM
+769 GGEVKRAP
-782 DELKDGIGLQAYG
+782 
-795 QKDPVVQYRIEGFD
+795 QK
-809 MFDQMIADIKL
+809 
-820 NVVKILMNARK
+820 
-831 REGAP
+831 
-836 ARKESVKITSEGRE
+836 
-850 EATLNLSENTAPN
+850 NLVT
-863 TSSGPK
+863 
-869 TPYVKK
+869 
-875 DAEVGRNDPC
+875 VGRNDLC

-894 NCCGK
+894 YCHGR

>member
-387 VIEIPTNRPMIRK
+387 VVEVPTNKPVIRK
-400 DEHDI
+400 DMPDLLYCSME
-405 IYKNEPA
+405 A
-412 KFRAVI
+412 KINALVEEI
-418 KDIKESNKKG
+418 KARHATG
-428 QPVLV
+428 QPILV
-433 GTVSIEKS
+433 GTVSVESS
-441 EKLSKLLDKEGIK
+441 EVISKRLAHEGIP
-454 HTVLNAKFH
+454 HEVLNAKNH
-463 EKEAEIVA
+463 AREAEIVA
-471 QAGKFG
+471 VAGQKN
-477 AVTIATNMAGRRT
+477 AVTIATNMAGRGT
-490 DIMLGGNSEFLAKQE
+490 DIKLGEGVRELGGLC
-505 MRRQRYTLDQI
+505 
-516 EQANAFNETSDE
+516 
-528 TVLEARKKF
+528 VL
-537 KELKDKFDE
+537 
-546 EIKEEKEK
+546 
-554 VIAAGGLKIIGTERH
+554 GTERH

-585 GDPGESRFYIGL
+585 GDPGYSRFYTSSE
-597 DDDLMK
+597 DDLLKRFGSDTFKSRIDMA
-603 IFGGD
+603 IRLANGGD
-608 MITKVYNTLG
+608 TSL
-618 ADEDMPIESKMIS
+618 PLESKMFT
-631 KAVENA
+631 KLVTNA
-637 QKRVEGRNFSIRK
+637 QTRIEGANYDSRK
-650 NVLQYDDVMNTQ
+650 NVLKYDDVIRKQ
-662 REIIYKQRRQVLNG
+662 RELFYDQRMHIIKDKTIEPIVNNLIKAGVENAAFAHMEQVGHGKYNINDEEITKEFNNQFFGQGAVDIGVIQTLD
-676 ENMKEN
+676 ENQICDYLTDIAFKKLEEKKAMFEDEIYQEFLKVVVLR
-682 VFNMIDTL
+682 VFDTHWTEHIDK
-690 AEEMVNG
+690 
-697 YATEDGVNAESL
+697 
-709 MSEVETTYGISK
+709 MSELRQGVSLQSYAQQNPFQIYQKEGVELFNK
-721 LESLS
+721 MMR
-726 EAKINAENII
+726 NIETDVLKYLMRAQI
-736 SELQE
+736 RS
-741 KAHKIYEEKEAEFGP
+741 
-756 ENLRELERVVILK
+756 NLEREEVNKNTVTNDSKGGEIK
-769 IVDERWMDHIDAM
+769 RAP
-782 DELKDGIGLQAYG
+782 
-795 QKDPVVQYRIEGFD
+795 QK
-809 MFDQMIADIKL
+809 
-820 NVVKILMNARK
+820 
-831 REGAP
+831 
-836 ARKESVKITSEGRE
+836 
-850 EATLNLSENTAPN
+850 NLVT
-863 TSSGPK
+863 
-869 TPYVKK
+869 
-875 DAEVGRNDPC
+875 VGRNDLC

-894 NCCGK
+894 YCHGR

>member
-36 DELKAKTPYFKDLL
+36 DELKAKTPYFKELL

-387 VIEIPTNRPMIRK
+387 VVEVPTNKPVIRK
-400 DEHDI
+400 DMPDLLYCSME
-405 IYKNEPA
+405 A
-412 KFRAVI
+412 KINALVEEI
-418 KDIKESNKKG
+418 KARHATG
-428 QPVLV
+428 QPILV
-433 GTVSIEKS
+433 GTVSVESS
-441 EKLSKLLDKEGIK
+441 EVISKRLTHEGIP
-454 HTVLNAKFH
+454 HEVLNAKNH
-463 EKEAEIVA
+463 AREAEIVA
-471 QAGKFG
+471 VAGQKN
-477 AVTIATNMAGRRT
+477 AVTIATNMAGRGT
-490 DIMLGGNSEFLAKQE
+490 DIKLGEGVRELGGLC
-505 MRRQRYTLDQI
+505 
-516 EQANAFNETSDE
+516 
-528 TVLEARKKF
+528 VL
-537 KELKDKFDE
+537 
-546 EIKEEKEK
+546 
-554 VIAAGGLKIIGTERH
+554 GTERH

-585 GDPGESRFYIGL
+585 GDPGYSRFYTSSE
-597 DDDLMK
+597 DDLLKRFGSDTFKSRIDMA
-603 IFGGD
+603 IRLANGGD
-608 MITKVYNTLG
+608 TSL
-618 ADEDMPIESKMIS
+618 PLESKMFT
-631 KAVENA
+631 KLVTNA
-637 QKRVEGRNFSIRK
+637 QTRIEGANYDSRK
-650 NVLQYDDVMNTQ
+650 NVLKYDDVIRKQ
-662 REIIYKQRRQVLNG
+662 RELFYDQRMHIIKDKTIEPIVNNLIKAGVENAAFAHMEQVGHGKYNINDEEITKEFNNQFFGQGAVDIGVIQTLD
-676 ENMKEN
+676 ENQICDYLTDIAFKKLEEKKAMFEDEIYQEFLKVVVLR
-682 VFNMIDTL
+682 VFDTHWTEHIDK
-690 AEEMVNG
+690 
-697 YATEDGVNAESL
+697 
-709 MSEVETTYGISK
+709 MSELRQGVSLQSYAQQNPFQIYQKEGVELFNK
-721 LESLS
+721 MMR
-726 EAKINAENII
+726 NIETDVLKYLMRAQI
-736 SELQE
+736 RS
-741 KAHKIYEEKEAEFGP
+741 
-756 ENLRELERVVILK
+756 NLEREEVNKNTVTNDSKGGEIK
-769 IVDERWMDHIDAM
+769 RAP
-782 DELKDGIGLQAYG
+782 
-795 QKDPVVQYRIEGFD
+795 QK
-809 MFDQMIADIKL
+809 
-820 NVVKILMNARK
+820 
-831 REGAP
+831 
-836 ARKESVKITSEGRE
+836 
-850 EATLNLSENTAPN
+850 NLVT
-863 TSSGPK
+863 
-869 TPYVKK
+869 
-875 DAEVGRNDPC
+875 VGRNDLC

-894 NCCGK
+894 YCHGR

>member
-155 RDLSRQE
+155 RDLSLQE

-387 VIEIPTNRPMIRK
+387 VVEVPTNKPVIRK
-400 DEHDI
+400 DMPDLLYCSME
-405 IYKNEPA
+405 A
-412 KFRAVI
+412 KINALVEEI
-418 KDIKESNKKG
+418 KARHATG
-428 QPVLV
+428 QPILV
-433 GTVSIEKS
+433 GTVSVESS
-441 EKLSKLLDKEGIK
+441 EVISKRLTHEGIP
-454 HTVLNAKFH
+454 HEVLNAKNH
-463 EKEAEIVA
+463 AREAEIVA
-471 QAGKFG
+471 VAGQKN
-477 AVTIATNMAGRRT
+477 AVTIATNMAGRGT
-490 DIMLGGNSEFLAKQE
+490 DIKLGEGVRELGGLC
-505 MRRQRYTLDQI
+505 
-516 EQANAFNETSDE
+516 
-528 TVLEARKKF
+528 VL
-537 KELKDKFDE
+537 
-546 EIKEEKEK
+546 
-554 VIAAGGLKIIGTERH
+554 GTERH

-585 GDPGESRFYIGL
+585 GDPGYSRFYTSSE
-597 DDDLMK
+597 DDLLKRFGSDTFKSRIDMA
-603 IFGGD
+603 IRLANGGD
-608 MITKVYNTLG
+608 TSL
-618 ADEDMPIESKMIS
+618 PLESKMFT
-631 KAVENA
+631 KLVTNA
-637 QKRVEGRNFSIRK
+637 QTRIEGANYDSRK
-650 NVLQYDDVMNTQ
+650 NVLKYDDVIRKQ
-662 REIIYKQRRQVLNG
+662 RELFYDQRMHIIKDKTIEPIVNNLIKAGVENAAFAHMEQVGHGKYNINDEEITKEFNNQFFGQGAVDIGVIQTLD
-676 ENMKEN
+676 ENQICDYLTDIAFKKLEEKKAMFEDEIYQEFLKVVVLR
-682 VFNMIDTL
+682 VFDTHWTEHIDK
-690 AEEMVNG
+690 
-697 YATEDGVNAESL
+697 
-709 MSEVETTYGISK
+709 MSELRQGVSLQSYAQQNPFQIYQKEGVELFNK
-721 LESLS
+721 MMR
-726 EAKINAENII
+726 NIETDVLKYLMRAQI
-736 SELQE
+736 RS
-741 KAHKIYEEKEAEFGP
+741 
-756 ENLRELERVVILK
+756 NLEREEVNKNTVTNDSKGGEIK
-769 IVDERWMDHIDAM
+769 RAP
-782 DELKDGIGLQAYG
+782 
-795 QKDPVVQYRIEGFD
+795 QK
-809 MFDQMIADIKL
+809 
-820 NVVKILMNARK
+820 
-831 REGAP
+831 
-836 ARKESVKITSEGRE
+836 
-850 EATLNLSENTAPN
+850 NLVT
-863 TSSGPK
+863 
-869 TPYVKK
+869 
-875 DAEVGRNDPC
+875 VGRNDLC

-894 NCCGK
+894 YCHGR

>member
-387 VIEIPTNRPMIRK
+387 VVEVPTNKPVIRK
-400 DEHDI
+400 DMPDLLYCSME
-405 IYKNEPA
+405 A
-412 KFRAVI
+412 KINALVEEI
-418 KDIKESNKKG
+418 KARHATG
-428 QPVLV
+428 QPILV
-433 GTVSIEKS
+433 GTVSVESS
-441 EKLSKLLDKEGIK
+441 EVISKRLTHEGIP
-454 HTVLNAKFH
+454 HEVLNAKNH
-463 EKEAEIVA
+463 AREAEIVA
-471 QAGKFG
+471 VAGQKN
-477 AVTIATNMAGRRT
+477 AVTIATNMAGRGT
-490 DIMLGGNSEFLAKQE
+490 DIKLGEGVRELGGLC
-505 MRRQRYTLDQI
+505 
-516 EQANAFNETSDE
+516 
-528 TVLEARKKF
+528 VL
-537 KELKDKFDE
+537 
-546 EIKEEKEK
+546 
-554 VIAAGGLKIIGTERH
+554 GTERH

-585 GDPGESRFYIGL
+585 GDPGYSRFYTSSE
-597 DDDLMK
+597 DDLLKRFGSDTFKSRIDMA
-603 IFGGD
+603 IRLANGGD
-608 MITKVYNTLG
+608 TSL
-618 ADEDMPIESKMIS
+618 PLESKMFT
-631 KAVENA
+631 KLVTNA
-637 QKRVEGRNFSIRK
+637 QTRIEGANYDSRK
-650 NVLQYDDVMNTQ
+650 NVLKYDDVIRKQ
-662 REIIYKQRRQVLNG
+662 RELFYDQRMHIIKDKTIEPIVNNLIKAGVENAAFAHMEQVGHGKYNINDEEITKEFNNQFFGQGAVDIGIIQTLD
-676 ENMKEN
+676 ENQICDYLTDIAFKKLEEKKAMFEDEIYQEFLKVVVLR
-682 VFNMIDTL
+682 VFDTHWTEHIDK
-690 AEEMVNG
+690 
-697 YATEDGVNAESL
+697 
-709 MSEVETTYGISK
+709 MSELRQGVSLQSYAQQNPFQIYQKEGVELFNK
-721 LESLS
+721 MMR
-726 EAKINAENII
+726 NIETDVLKYLMRAQI
-736 SELQE
+736 RS
-741 KAHKIYEEKEAEFGP
+741 
-756 ENLRELERVVILK
+756 NLEREEVNKNTVTNDSKGGEIK
-769 IVDERWMDHIDAM
+769 RAP
-782 DELKDGIGLQAYG
+782 
-795 QKDPVVQYRIEGFD
+795 QK
-809 MFDQMIADIKL
+809 
-820 NVVKILMNARK
+820 
-831 REGAP
+831 
-836 ARKESVKITSEGRE
+836 
-850 EATLNLSENTAPN
+850 NLVT
-863 TSSGPK
+863 
-869 TPYVKK
+869 
-875 DAEVGRNDPC
+875 VGRNDLC

-894 NCCGK
+894 YCHGR

>member
-56 DDILPEAYAVVRE
+56 DDILSEAYAVVRE

-387 VIEIPTNRPMIRK
+387 VVEVPTNKPVIRK
-400 DEHDI
+400 DMPDLLYCSME
-405 IYKNEPA
+405 A
-412 KFRAVI
+412 KINALVEEI
-418 KDIKESNKKG
+418 KARHATG
-428 QPVLV
+428 QPILV
-433 GTVSIEKS
+433 GTVSVESS
-441 EKLSKLLDKEGIK
+441 EVISKRLTHEGIP
-454 HTVLNAKFH
+454 HEVLNAKNH
-463 EKEAEIVA
+463 AREAEIVA
-471 QAGKFG
+471 VAGQKN
-477 AVTIATNMAGRRT
+477 AVTIATNMAGRGT
-490 DIMLGGNSEFLAKQE
+490 DIKLGEGVRELGGLC
-505 MRRQRYTLDQI
+505 
-516 EQANAFNETSDE
+516 
-528 TVLEARKKF
+528 VL
-537 KELKDKFDE
+537 
-546 EIKEEKEK
+546 
-554 VIAAGGLKIIGTERH
+554 GTERH

-585 GDPGESRFYIGL
+585 GDPGYSRFYTSSE
-597 DDDLMK
+597 DDLLKRFGSDTFKSRIDMA
-603 IFGGD
+603 IRLANGGD
-608 MITKVYNTLG
+608 TSL
-618 ADEDMPIESKMIS
+618 PLESKMFT
-631 KAVENA
+631 KLVTNA
-637 QKRVEGRNFSIRK
+637 QTRIEGANYDSRK
-650 NVLQYDDVMNTQ
+650 NVLKYDDVIRKQ
-662 REIIYKQRRQVLNG
+662 RELFYDQRMHIIKDKTIEPIVNNLIKAGVENAAFAHMEQVGHGKYNINDEEITKEFNNQFFGQGAVDIGVIQTLD
-676 ENMKEN
+676 ENQICDYLTDIAFKKLEEKKAMFEDEIYQEFLKVVVLR
-682 VFNMIDTL
+682 VFDTHWTEHIDK
-690 AEEMVNG
+690 
-697 YATEDGVNAESL
+697 
-709 MSEVETTYGISK
+709 MSELRQGVSLQSYAQQNPFQIYQKEGVELFNK
-721 LESLS
+721 MMR
-726 EAKINAENII
+726 NIETDVLKYLMRAQI
-736 SELQE
+736 RS
-741 KAHKIYEEKEAEFGP
+741 
-756 ENLRELERVVILK
+756 NLEREEVNKNTVTNDSKGGEIK
-769 IVDERWMDHIDAM
+769 RAP
-782 DELKDGIGLQAYG
+782 
-795 QKDPVVQYRIEGFD
+795 QK
-809 MFDQMIADIKL
+809 
-820 NVVKILMNARK
+820 
-831 REGAP
+831 
-836 ARKESVKITSEGRE
+836 
-850 EATLNLSENTAPN
+850 NLVT
-863 TSSGPK
+863 
-869 TPYVKK
+869 
-875 DAEVGRNDPC
+875 VGRNDLC

-894 NCCGK
+894 YCHGR

>member
-36 DELKAKTPYFKDLL
+36 DELKAKTPYFKNLL

-387 VIEIPTNRPMIRK
+387 VVEVPTNKPVIRK
-400 DEHDI
+400 DMPDLLYCSME
-405 IYKNEPA
+405 A
-412 KFRAVI
+412 KINALVEEI
-418 KDIKESNKKG
+418 KARHATG
-428 QPVLV
+428 QPILV
-433 GTVSIEKS
+433 GTVSVESS
-441 EKLSKLLDKEGIK
+441 EVISKRLTHEGIP
-454 HTVLNAKFH
+454 HEVLNAKNH
-463 EKEAEIVA
+463 AREAEIVA
-471 QAGKFG
+471 VAGQKN
-477 AVTIATNMAGRRT
+477 AVTIATNMAGRGT
-490 DIMLGGNSEFLAKQE
+490 DIKLGEGVRELGGLC
-505 MRRQRYTLDQI
+505 
-516 EQANAFNETSDE
+516 
-528 TVLEARKKF
+528 VL
-537 KELKDKFDE
+537 
-546 EIKEEKEK
+546 
-554 VIAAGGLKIIGTERH
+554 GTERH

-585 GDPGESRFYIGL
+585 GDPGYSRFYTSSE
-597 DDDLMK
+597 DDLLKRFGSDTFKSRIDMA
-603 IFGGD
+603 IRLANGGD
-608 MITKVYNTLG
+608 TSL
-618 ADEDMPIESKMIS
+618 PLESKMFT
-631 KAVENA
+631 KLVTNA
-637 QKRVEGRNFSIRK
+637 QTRIEGANYDSRK
-650 NVLQYDDVMNTQ
+650 NVLKYDDVIRKQ
-662 REIIYKQRRQVLNG
+662 RELFYDQRMHIIKDKTIEPIVNNLIKAGVENAAFAHMEQVGHGKYNINDEEITKEFNNQFFGQGAVDIGVIQTLD
-676 ENMKEN
+676 ENQICDYLTDIAFKKLEEKKAMFDDEIYQEFLKVVVLR
-682 VFNMIDTL
+682 VFDTHWTEHIDK
-690 AEEMVNG
+690 
-697 YATEDGVNAESL
+697 
-709 MSEVETTYGISK
+709 MSELRQGVSLQSYAQQNPFQIYQKEGVELFNK
-721 LESLS
+721 MMR
-726 EAKINAENII
+726 NIETDVLKYLMRAQI
-736 SELQE
+736 RS
-741 KAHKIYEEKEAEFGP
+741 
-756 ENLRELERVVILK
+756 NLEREEVNKNTVTNDSKGGEIK
-769 IVDERWMDHIDAM
+769 RAP
-782 DELKDGIGLQAYG
+782 
-795 QKDPVVQYRIEGFD
+795 QK
-809 MFDQMIADIKL
+809 
-820 NVVKILMNARK
+820 
-831 REGAP
+831 
-836 ARKESVKITSEGRE
+836 
-850 EATLNLSENTAPN
+850 NLVT
-863 TSSGPK
+863 
-869 TPYVKK
+869 
-875 DAEVGRNDPC
+875 VGRNDLC

-894 NCCGK
+894 YCHGR

>member
-36 DELKAKTPYFKDLL
+36 DELKAKTPYFNDLL

-387 VIEIPTNRPMIRK
+387 VVEVPTNKPVIRK
-400 DEHDI
+400 DMPDLLYCSME
-405 IYKNEPA
+405 A
-412 KFRAVI
+412 KINALVEEI
-418 KDIKESNKKG
+418 KARHATG
-428 QPVLV
+428 QPILV
-433 GTVSIEKS
+433 GTVSVESS
-441 EKLSKLLDKEGIK
+441 EVISKRLTHEGIP
-454 HTVLNAKFH
+454 HEVLNAKNH
-463 EKEAEIVA
+463 AREAEIVA
-471 QAGKFG
+471 VAGQKN
-477 AVTIATNMAGRRT
+477 AVTIATNMAGRGT
-490 DIMLGGNSEFLAKQE
+490 DIKLGEGVRELGGLC
-505 MRRQRYTLDQI
+505 
-516 EQANAFNETSDE
+516 
-528 TVLEARKKF
+528 VL
-537 KELKDKFDE
+537 
-546 EIKEEKEK
+546 
-554 VIAAGGLKIIGTERH
+554 GTERH

-585 GDPGESRFYIGL
+585 GDPGYSRFYTSSE
-597 DDDLMK
+597 DDLLKRFGSDTFKSRIDMA
-603 IFGGD
+603 IRLANGGD
-608 MITKVYNTLG
+608 TSL
-618 ADEDMPIESKMIS
+618 PLESKMFT
-631 KAVENA
+631 KLVTNA
-637 QKRVEGRNFSIRK
+637 QTRIEGANYDSRK
-650 NVLQYDDVMNTQ
+650 NVLKYDDVIRKQ
-662 REIIYKQRRQVLNG
+662 RELFYDQRMHIIKDKTIEPIVNNLIKAGVENAAFAHMEQVGHGKYNINDEEITKEFNNQFFGQGAVDIGVIQTLD
-676 ENMKEN
+676 ENQICDYLTDIAFKKLEEKKAMFEDEIYQEFLKVVVLR
-682 VFNMIDTL
+682 VFDTHWTEHIDK
-690 AEEMVNG
+690 
-697 YATEDGVNAESL
+697 
-709 MSEVETTYGISK
+709 MSELRQGVSLQSYAQQNPFQIYQKEGVELFNK
-721 LESLS
+721 MMR
-726 EAKINAENII
+726 NIETDVLKYLMRAQI
-736 SELQE
+736 RS
-741 KAHKIYEEKEAEFGP
+741 
-756 ENLRELERVVILK
+756 NLEREEVNKNTVTNDSKGGEIK
-769 IVDERWMDHIDAM
+769 RAP
-782 DELKDGIGLQAYG
+782 
-795 QKDPVVQYRIEGFD
+795 QK
-809 MFDQMIADIKL
+809 
-820 NVVKILMNARK
+820 
-831 REGAP
+831 
-836 ARKESVKITSEGRE
+836 
-850 EATLNLSENTAPN
+850 NLVT
-863 TSSGPK
+863 
-869 TPYVKK
+869 
-875 DAEVGRNDPC
+875 VGRNDLC

-894 NCCGK
+894 YCHGR